1 FDGMSSSSKS
11 PSVPSDKSKPS
22 GEGFQE
28 KHSIA
33 KKKITSGSNT
43 PVSSSNVDVTEL
55 MKALRV
61 VRRAKEKNI
70 DLTTSMESLAMA
82 QLKPR
87 HRRRM
92 QRQRSR
98 WKSIRWFFY
107 VIFWIVAVLYFI
119 ALINRNTVCSWIT
132 DSKITEF

>member
-22 GEGFQE
+22 VEGFQE

-132 DSKITEF
+132 DTKITEF